1 MPVEGV
7 DFGGRRSRRS
17 NRSRNTLSDDVG
29 VNGVLDFL
37 DFLDLLGRRTNDG
50 DALASVLFVLLL
62 DEMVVKF
69 DGSTNA
75 CWTADGHFGRRRWPR
90 GRHDGNGDLGRRF
103 GGAHCLRNNF
113 VKVDWVWFDAGV

>member
-17 NRSRNTLSDDVG
+17 NRSRNTFSDDVG

-37 DFLDLLGRRTNDG
+37 GRRANDG
-50 DALASVLFVLLL
+50 DRCNALAGVLFVLLL

-75 CWTADGHFGRRRWPR
+75 CWAADGDFGQRRRPR
-90 GRHDGNGDLGRRF
+90 GRHDGNGDLGGRF
-103 GGAHCLRNNF
+103 GGAHCLRRYY
-113 VKVDWVWFDAGV
+113 VKVDWDWFDVVV